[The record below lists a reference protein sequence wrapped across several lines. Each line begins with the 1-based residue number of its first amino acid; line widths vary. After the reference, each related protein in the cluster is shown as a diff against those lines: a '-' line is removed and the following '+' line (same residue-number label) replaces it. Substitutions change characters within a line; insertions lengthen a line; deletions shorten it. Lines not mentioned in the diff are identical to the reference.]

1 MIRGV
6 FTILFITCSL
16 SGFSQSVPKYVLV
29 EHFTNTWC
37 PICASRNPALFNV
50 LGNHP
55 GRVHHVSYHPPYPYS
70 GCPLYQFNKKANQDR
85 ADFYQVF
92 GTPTVVLNGGNK
104 MGGSPLLTEAVLQAE
119 MQKTSLVAV
128 GVSESGQGQNRSA
141 TVTVKAGGTIAG
153 DLRLLVLVAEKNLKF
168 TASNGELEHY
178 NVMRKFL
185 TPSTGQ
191 SLSISSAGEQSFTF
205 NFRDTAGWK
214 PEEIYVLAFVQNATT
229 REVLNSG
236 TRFDELSTPVHHSY
250 QAMGIKIYPTYVNQ
264 EFNVDHAFTG
274 KTNLK
279 VYNLKG
285 QLVLEQTLAET
296 RSAPVSVA
304 RLAPG
309 AYWIKIT
316 DRASVYNARFI
327 KQ

>member
-6 FTILFITCSL
+6 ITIFFFLFYWTGFT
-16 SGFSQSVPKYVLV
+16 QSVPKYALV

-37 PICASRNPALFNV
+37 PICAGRNPSLFNA
-50 LGNHP
+50 LSNHT

-70 GCPLYQFNKKANQDR
+70 GCPLYQFNKKDNQDR

-104 MGGSPLLTEAVLQAE
+104 MGGSPLLTETVLQAE
-119 MQKTSLVAV
+119 LQKTSPVSV
-128 GVSESGQGQNRSA
+128 RVSESGQGQNRSA
-141 TVTVKAGGTIAG
+141 TVTVKSGVAING
-153 DLRLLVLVAEKNLKF
+153 DLRLMVLAAEKNLQF

-191 SLSISSAGEQSFTF
+191 KLTIYSAGEQTFTF

-214 PEEIYVLAFVQNATT
+214 AEEIYVLAFVQNATT

-236 TRFDELSTPVHHSY
+236 TRFDELSTPVHSAV
-250 QAMGIKIYPTYVNQ
+250 QPVGIKIYPTLVER

-274 KTNLK
+274 KTDLK
-279 VYNLKG
+279 VYNIRG
-285 QLVLEQTLAET
+285 QLVLEQALAE
-296 RSAPVSVA
+296 APYHAVSVS

-309 AYWIKIT
+309 AYWIKIM
-316 DRASVYNARFI
+316 DGQAVYNARFI
-327 KQ
+327 KY

>member
-1 MIRGV
+1 MIKGG
-6 FTILFITCSL
+6 FILIFIL
-16 SGFSQSVPKYVLV
+16 SFLPGFSQSVPKYALV

-37 PICASRNPALFNV
+37 PICASRNPSLFNV

-55 GRVHHVSYHPPYPYS
+55 DRVHHVSYHPPYPYS
-70 GCPLYQFNKKANQDR
+70 GCPLYQFNKKENQDR

-92 GTPTVVLNGGNK
+92 GTPTVVLNGGSK
-104 MGGSPLLTEAVLQAE
+104 MGGSPLLTESVLLAE

-128 GVSESGQGQNRSA
+128 GVRESGQGQNRSA
-141 TVTVKAGGTIAG
+141 TVTVRAGGAVAG
-153 DLRLLVLVAEKNLKF
+153 DLRLQVLVVEKNLKF

-185 TPSTGQ
+185 TPTTGQ
-191 SLSISSAGEQSFTF
+191 MLSISSAGEQQFTF
-205 NFRDTAGWK
+205 HFRDTAGWK
-214 PEEIYVLAFVQNATT
+214 AEEVYVLAFVQNATT

-236 TRFDELSTPVHHSY
+236 TRFDEFSTPVNHSHQY
-250 QAMGIKIYPTYVNQ
+250 KGIKVFPTYVNQ

-274 KTNLK
+274 KSDLK
-279 VYNLKG
+279 IYNLKG
-285 QLVLEQTLAET
+285 QLVMEQTLAET
-296 RSAPVSVA
+296 RFATVSVA

-316 DRASVYNARFI
+316 DRESVYNARFI